1 MKNAMFS
8 MMMIVLISLLTT
20 PRLLAHCDS
29 LDGPVIKDAQRALE
43 SNDVTP
49 VLKWVAA
56 KDEDSIRKIF
66 ELTTAVRDKGQE
78 VQQIADSYF
87 FETLV
92 RVHRASEGE
101 GFTGLK
107 PKGSVEPAIAATDL
121 ALLRLQP
128 AALQRNDLALAEGNI
143 NQLADN
149 IASAVRDGILS
160 RFNDAYKKKLVADD
174 SVAKGREYVESY
186 VQLTHFIEAIHRTV
200 LHGASHKHQGA
211 D

>member
-8 MMMIVLISLLTT
+8 VVMIVLISLLTT

-29 LDGPVIKDAQRALE
+29 LGGPVIKDAQRALE

-56 KDEDSIRKIF
+56 KDEDSIKKIF
-66 ELTTAVRDKGQE
+66 ELTTSVRGKGQE

-121 ALLRLQP
+121 ALT
-128 AALQRNDLALAEGNI
+128 EGNI
-143 NQLADN
+143 NQLAEK
-149 IASAVRDGILS
+149 IASAVREGILS
-160 RFNDAYKKKLVADD
+160 RLNDAYKKVSSRRLCSRRA
-174 SVAKGREYVESY
+174 
-186 VQLTHFIEAIHRTV
+186 
-200 LHGASHKHQGA
+200 
-211 D
+211 